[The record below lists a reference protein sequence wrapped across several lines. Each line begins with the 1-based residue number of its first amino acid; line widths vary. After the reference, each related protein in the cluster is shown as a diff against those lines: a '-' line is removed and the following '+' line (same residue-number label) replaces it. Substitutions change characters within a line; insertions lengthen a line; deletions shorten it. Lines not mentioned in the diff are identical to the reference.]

1 MKKYQLG
8 LIILAVML
16 CSGCAAN
23 PSTEIRKPVS
33 VETKTLKVEK
43 SHTSLAYMGI
53 VSSASVKKYALKSS
67 GKIRSV
73 HVEVGQAVREG
84 DLLVE
89 LDTADL
95 KFQVDAAKSQADA
108 AYAQYEKARSGA
120 QPEDIINAKLNM
132 EKAQASYDYA
142 QKSFND
148 AKVLY
153 EAEAISL
160 NSFKEAELNFN
171 MVSKELEQ
179 TKALYQKAL
188 GGTRPED
195 IASAKSQ
202 YELAKTNYDA
212 IKKLYNDAS
221 IRSDIDGFVT
231 DILYEAGE
239 LAPSGYPVI
248 LVQSKSQIISIGV
261 TQEDMDRIS
270 MGMEAEVSIN
280 QALYQGKIINVSQ
293 APDEISRTFNVD
305 IALLDENRK
314 FYIGSMG
321 KVKIITGSAERIYVE
336 IPYLLNDGID
346 YVYVV
351 EENKAVRKNITIT
364 EISNEKAAVTGLYK
378 DAVLITKGEKQ
389 VKDGYAVEI
398 INQSR

>member
-1 MKKYQLG
+1 MKKYQFG
-8 LIILAVML
+8 FIILAVML

-33 VETKTLKVEK
+33 VETMTLKVEK
-43 SHTSLAYMGI
+43 VPTSLAYMGI

-67 GKIRSV
+67 GKIRSI

-120 QPEDIINAKLNM
+120 QPEDISNAKLNM

-171 MVSKELEQ
+171 MVSKDLEQ

-261 TQEDMDRIS
+261 TQEDIDRIS

-280 QALYQGKIINVSQ
+280 QAVYQGKIISVSQ
-293 APDEISRTFNVD
+293 APDETSRTFNVD
-305 IALLDENRK
+305 IALLDESRK

-321 KVKIITGSAERIYVE
+321 KVKLITGSAERIYVE

>member
-8 LIILAVML
+8 LIMLAVML
-16 CSGCAAN
+16 FSGCAAN

-33 VETKTLKVEK
+33 VETMTLKVEK
-43 SHTSLAYMGI
+43 TNTSIAYMGI
-53 VSSASVKKYALKSS
+53 VSSSSVKKYALKSS

-84 DLLVE
+84 DLLLE
-89 LDTADL
+89 LDTSDL

-108 AYAQYEKARSGA
+108 AYAQYEKARLGA
-120 QPEDIINAKLNM
+120 QSEDINNAKLNM

-160 NSFKEAELNFN
+160 NSFKEAELNLN
-171 MVSKELEQ
+171 IVSKELEQ
-179 TKALYQKAL
+179 AKALYQKAL

-195 IASAKSQ
+195 VASAKSQ
-202 YELAKTNYDA
+202 YELAKTNYEA
-212 IKKLYNDAS
+212 IKKLYHDAA
-221 IRSDIDGFVT
+221 ILSDIDGYVT

-239 LAPSGYPVI
+239 LVPSGYPAV
-248 LVQSKSQIISIGV
+248 LVQSKNQIISIGA
-261 TQEDMDRIS
+261 TQGDMDQIS
-270 MGMEAEVSIN
+270 VGMDAEVSIN
-280 QALYQGKIINVSQ
+280 HAVYKGKIINIAQ
-293 APDEISRTFNVD
+293 APDETSRTFNVD
-305 IALLDENRK
+305 IALLDESRK

-321 KVKIITGSAERIYVE
+321 KVMIITGSAERIYVE
-336 IPYLLNDGID
+336 IPYLLNDGVD
-346 YVYVV
+346 FVYVV
-351 EENKAVRKNITIT
+351 EENKAVRKNITIS
-364 EISNEKAAVTGLYK
+364 EINNDRAAVTGLY
-378 DAVLITKGEKQ
+378 DGAILITKGEKQ
-389 VKDGYAVEI
+389 VKDGYDVEI

>member
-1 MKKYQLG
+1 MKKYQFG
-8 LIILAVML
+8 FIILAVML